1 MLLSR
6 SGGTFGFMTPGRTFA
21 VSAPVLSCSANASEF
36 SRAEL
41 QAFTEHCQ
49 RWRPGAWATV
59 LRLQLACLCDR
70 PASPEGFAH
79 AESVLRHLS
88 CDL

>member
-1 MLLSR
+1 MTRPQSSAASAFAAAAR
-6 SGGTFGFMTPGRTFA
+6 VQSGQ
-21 VSAPVLSCSANASEF
+21 ANTSEF

-41 QAFTEHCQ
+41 QAFTEHCAQ
-49 RWRPGAWATV
+49 CRPEAWATV

-88 CDL
+88 RDS